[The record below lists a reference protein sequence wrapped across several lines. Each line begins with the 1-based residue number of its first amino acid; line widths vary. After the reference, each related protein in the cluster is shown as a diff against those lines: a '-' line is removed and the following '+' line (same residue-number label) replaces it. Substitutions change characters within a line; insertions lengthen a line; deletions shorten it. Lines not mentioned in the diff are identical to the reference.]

1 MSTKSVSRYKKLS
14 DNAGGKPTRDF
25 WLQHKTFSAFN
36 YAQDFGTTVK
46 ESLKITRNSNWA
58 TLTKSRIVQ
67 YQILSR
73 VFQQSQLALP
83 SVQTVTKEDEVG
95 MGVDWIENFR
105 PVWQQTITS
114 QSTQDLNR
122 QSHGTMS
129 CYLLSFLKTKTFF
142 FFFLCINWMPKNIGL
157 VLLFLTL
164 ILFPLVCLLQW
175 IARIENWL
183 KLRQQQDTGY
193 TAAS

>member
-14 DNAGGKPTRDF
+14 DNAGGKPTGDF
-25 WLQHKTFSAFN
+25 SLQHKAFSAFN

-83 SVQTVTKEDEVG
+83 SVQTVTKEDELG

-105 PVWQQTITS
+105 PV
-114 QSTQDLNR
+114 
-122 QSHGTMS
+122 
-129 CYLLSFLKTKTFF
+129 
-142 FFFLCINWMPKNIGL
+142 
-157 VLLFLTL
+157 
-164 ILFPLVCLLQW
+164 
-175 IARIENWL
+175 
-183 KLRQQQDTGY
+183 
-193 TAAS
+193 